1 MGMASAMPIVIF
13 EEIAMPDETTSKAAR
28 RQIANEFKERKV
40 PRGIFAV
47 RCSATGEAWVGSSP
61 NLTSARNSLWFQL
74 GVGQYRNALLQQAW
88 KQYGETAF
96 ALEVLEQFDDETS
109 PLLLNDLYTVK
120 KKEWVQTLA
129 AHTL

>member
-1 MGMASAMPIVIF
+1 MPV
-13 EEIAMPDETTSKAAR
+13 EVNSKAAR

-47 RCSATGEAWVGSSP
+47 HCSATDEAWVGSSP

-88 KQYGETAF
+88 KQYGEAVF

-109 PLLLNDLYTVK
+109 PLLLNDLYTAK
-120 KKEWVQTLA
+120 KKEWAQTLA
-129 AHTL
+129 AHLL